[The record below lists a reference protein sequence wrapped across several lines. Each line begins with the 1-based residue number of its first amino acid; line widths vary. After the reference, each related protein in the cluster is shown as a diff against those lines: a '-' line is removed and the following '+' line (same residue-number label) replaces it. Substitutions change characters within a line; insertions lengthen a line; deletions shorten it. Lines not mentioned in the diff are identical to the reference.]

1 MYLFGS
7 SGHCKVII
15 DIIIKSNLE
24 ILEGVF
30 DDNPSRDEICKI
42 PVYKTPSLDFF
53 HSKSL
58 IISIGD
64 NENRKKIANQIT
76 TNFLTAIHPN
86 AVLAYNVSVGEGTVV
101 MAGALLSS
109 DVIVGKHCIINT
121 ASVVEHD
128 CVLSDFVHISPN
140 AALAGNV
147 IVGEGTQV
155 GIGAIVI
162 QGVKIGNWVTIGA
175 GAVIINDVPD
185 HAVIVGNPGK
195 IIKFNNQNE

>member
-24 ILEGVF
+24 IIEGVF
-30 DDNPSRDEICKI
+30 DDNPSRDEIYKI
-42 PVYKTPSLDFF
+42 PVFKTHNLDFF
-53 HSKSL
+53 NNKSL

-64 NENRKKIANQIT
+64 NKSRKKIANRIT

-86 AVLAYNVSVGEGTVV
+86 AVLARNVVVGEGTVV
-101 MAGALLSS
+101 MAGAFLST

-140 AALAGNV
+140 ASLAGNV
-147 IVGEGTQV
+147 MVGEGSQV

-162 QGVKIGNWVTIGA
+162 QGVKIGSWVTIGA
-175 GAVIINDVPD
+175 GAVIIEDVPD